1 MQHTAMI
8 TSHNPTVAEVDLKA
22 FHENVRNIKKLLND
36 DSMLMAV
43 IKTNAYGHG
52 VVPVGKEAVDAGAD
66 RLGVTAVEEGASLRE
81 SGINVPIHLLGSITF
96 EQAGDVLDYGLTPF
110 VASTELAKTISAE
123 AVKRKVTVPL
133 HVKMDTGLH
142 RFGMAPEE
150 VLSFCETCYDLP
162 GIRWEGIYTHFSS
175 ADEGEWEKTEQEY
188 QLFQNTVSELEKN
201 GFHFPIKHVAAS
213 TITIERLD
221 MHLNMVRPGIA
232 LFGYAPAP
240 HQQEMVRLK
249 PVMRL
254 RSKLV
259 RVRELPPQTP
269 VGYGGSYVTKKNE
282 KIAVVPIGLGDGYH
296 LALSNRGKMLVRGQR
311 AGIVGAISL
320 DQTLIDVTHID
331 GVTEGDEV
339 IIMGKQ
345 GDDEILAPQIA
356 DWMGSNVDEVLA
368 SLMMRIQR
376 EYI

>member
-1 MQHTAMI
+1 MRQTARI
-8 TSHNPTVAEVDLKA
+8 TSHNPTVAEVDLGA
-22 FHENVRNIKKLLND
+22 FHENVRNIKKRIHD

-52 VVPVGKEAVDAGAD
+52 VVPIGKEAVKAGAD
-66 RLGVTAVEEGASLRE
+66 RLGVTAVEEGAALRE
-81 SGINVPIHLLGSITF
+81 SGVDVPIHLLGSITF
-96 EQAGDVLDYGLTPF
+96 EQAGDVIEYELTPF

-123 AVKRKVTVPL
+123 AIKRNVTLPL

-142 RFGMAPEE
+142 RFGMEPGE

-162 GIRWEGIYTHFSS
+162 GISWEGIYTHFSS

-188 QLFQNTVSELEKN
+188 QLFHDTVAELESN

-213 TITIERLD
+213 TITLERQD
-221 MHLNMVRPGIA
+221 MHLGMVRPGIA

-240 HQQEMVRLK
+240 RQRKMVRLK

-259 RVRELPPQTP
+259 RVRELPPETP
-269 VGYGGSYVTKKNE
+269 VGYGGSYVTKKKE

-296 LALSNRGKMLVRGQR
+296 LALSNKGQMLVRGQR
-311 AGIVGAISL
+311 AGIVGSISL
-320 DQTLIDVTHID
+320 DQTLIDVTNID
-331 GVTEGDEV
+331 GVSEGDEV
-339 IIMGKQ
+339 IVMGRQ
-345 GDDEILAPQIA
+345 GDNEILAPQIA

-368 SLMMRIQR
+368 SLMMRVQR